1 MVTGGEVRKTEY
13 AGSFYPGD
21 ALDLSKMMDGLFRE
35 ADDGAPI
42 DPRKPRALI
51 VPHAGYIYSGVVAA
65 KAYRQVE
72 DKHYSRIL
80 LMGPHHFHPGKGHY
94 FEGPAP
100 ARYER
105 LQSPIGDIKYDS
117 ETATM
122 LASELNAGYQ
132 QGAHSGEHSLEVQL
146 PMIGRCLPGAPVSL
160 LLMGDF
166 ELRDT
171 SRAAEAIAKVT
182 ERDDYLIIISTD
194 MSHFYPYKKAMELD
208 EQSLRFIENGE
219 IEELYEWDRSSGG
232 LLCGIGGVLTL
243 MQLAKKKG
251 WAPPVR
257 LGYQTSGDRGGNK
270 NEVVGYA
277 SMAYYEG

>member
-1 MVTGGEVRKTEY
+1 
-13 AGSFYPGD
+13 
-21 ALDLSKMMDGLFRE
+21 MMDGLFRE